1 MARNSTSTEV
11 ETASQNGGEVQEMR
25 PAQRFRAYALDRASH
40 ESNTSGED
48 VSASQIDKV
57 FQAETAEDIF
67 KAVSGGTVQA
77 RDVVGLEIEILSMR
91 LQESDRFEGSSY
103 YANLD
108 VTIMGGPREVLTRS
122 GPVGANIVLQTG
134 AEIIIAQV
142 RAFEA
147 RGLLPQRAVIVGTQ
161 TNSGY
166 EVLKLGEP
174 PQRTVTATTA

>member
-1 MARNSTSTEV
+1 MARNSSSTDV
-11 ETASQNGGEVQEMR
+11 ADQANGEVQAVS
-25 PAQRFRAYALDRASH
+25 PAQRFRAYALDRAAQ
-40 ESNTSGED
+40 ESSATGQD

-67 KAVSGGTVQA
+67 KAVSGGTIQA

-91 LQESDRFEGSSY
+91 LQESDRYDDSPY

-108 VTIMGGPREVLTRS
+108 VTVMGGPREMLTRA
-122 GPVGANIVLQTG
+122 GLTVGAHTVLQTG

-142 RAFEA
+142 RALEA
-147 RGLLPQRAVIVGTQ
+147 RGLLPQRAVIVGTE
-161 TNSGY
+161 TSSGFT
-166 EVLKLGEP
+166 VLKLGEP